1 MHSARPDRSVVNVH
15 GMHYLR
21 ISSALC
27 YHGCMPPKTHADK
40 LLRLAAKQP
49 ALSARELSA
58 AGIPARTVSR
68 IAARGQVRR
77 VGRGLYTWAD
87 GSPSVHQSAIEVTKL
102 APKAVVC
109 LLSALEVHGIGVQA
123 PFEVWIALPAGTHA
137 PKGTQVALRV
147 TRLSGAAFTEGI
159 ETVVLDGAPVRVY
172 SLAKTITDCFKLRS
186 KVGLDVALEALRE
199 AWQQHKV
206 TMDDLWRYAT
216 VNRMTNVMRP
226 YLEAM
231 TG

>member
-1 MHSARPDRSVVNVH
+1 MKSDSIQ
-15 GMHYLR
+15 HYLSV
-21 ISSALC
+21 SSAFC
-27 YHGCMPPKTHADK
+27 YHPGMRSNHANK
-40 LLRLAAKQP
+40 LLRLAEAQP
-49 ALSARELSA
+49 AVSARELAA
-58 AGIPARTVSR
+58 AGVPPRVLSR
-68 IAARGQVRR
+68 AAARGQLRR
-77 VGRGLYTWAD
+77 VGRGLYTGIAA
-87 GSPSVHQSAIEVTKL
+87 SPSTHQSVIEVTKQ

-109 LLSALEVHGIGVQA
+109 LLSALEIHEIGVQA

-137 PKGTQVALRV
+137 PKGSGTAIRV
-147 TRLSGAAFTEGI
+147 TRLSGAAFSEGI

-199 AWQQHKV
+199 SWKARKV
-206 TMDDLWRYAT
+206 SMDELWRYAK

-226 YLEAM
+226 YLEAL

>member
-1 MHSARPDRSVVNVH
+1 MRNARQGLLTLNALQ
-15 GMHYLR
+15 MHYLR
-21 ISSALC
+21 ISNALC
-27 YHGCMPPKTHADK
+27 YHVAMPAQSHADK
-40 LLRLAAKQP
+40 LLHLAAKQP
-49 ALSARELSA
+49 AVSARELSA
-58 AGIPARTVSR
+58 QGIPARTISR
-68 IAARGQVRR
+68 MAARGQVRR
-77 VGRGLYTWAD
+77 ISRGLYTGAEE
-87 GSPSVHQSAIEVTKL
+87 SPSVHQSVIEVTRQ

-109 LLSALEVHGIGVQA
+109 LLSALEIHGIGVQA

-137 PKGTQVALRV
+137 TKATQVGLRV

-159 ETVVLDGAPVRVY
+159 ETVVLDGAAVRVY

-199 AWQQHKV
+199 AWQQRKV
-206 TMDDLWRYAT
+206 TMDDLWRYAK

-226 YLEAM
+226 YLEAI

>member
-1 MHSARPDRSVVNVH
+1 
-15 GMHYLR
+15 
-21 ISSALC
+21 
-27 YHGCMPPKTHADK
+27 MPQSHAAK
-40 LLRLAAKQP
+40 LLRLAEAQP
-49 ALSARELSA
+49 AVSARELTA
-58 AGIPARTVSR
+58 AGVPQRVLSR
-68 IAARGQVRR
+68 MAARGHLHR
-77 VGRGLYTWAD
+77 VGRGLYTGAEA
-87 GSPSVHQSAIEVTKL
+87 SPSAHQSVIEVTKQ

-109 LLSALEVHGIGVQA
+109 LLSALEIHEVGVQA

-137 PKGTQVALRV
+137 PKGTGASIRV
-147 TRLSGAAFTEGI
+147 TRLSGAAFSAGI

-199 AWQQHKV
+199 GWKARKF
-206 TMDDLWRYAT
+206 TMDELRRYAQ

-226 YLEAM
+226 YLEGL